1 MTTGLNDATTI
12 LRSNLYSPSI
22 KNTSRRSL
30 NSAKSFIS
38 NDHNKI
44 IIGNNF
50 CTLFFFLEKQ
60 IKRIKQIEN
69 NKIA

>member
-1 MTTGLNDATTI
+1 MIYTGQKINEYTEFGLTKA
-12 LRSNLYSPSI
+12 SV
-22 KNTSRRSL
+22 NTKE
-30 NSAKSFIS
+30 NTVIMPI
-38 NDHNKI
+38 NKI